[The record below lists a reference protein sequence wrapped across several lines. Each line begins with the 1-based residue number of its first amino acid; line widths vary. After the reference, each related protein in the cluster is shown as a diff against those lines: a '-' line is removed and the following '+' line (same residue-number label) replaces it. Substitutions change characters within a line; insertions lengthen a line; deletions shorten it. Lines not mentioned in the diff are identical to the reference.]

1 MLFPISIT
9 VDGYIQADNYEESQA
24 QAARLELRELKLQ
37 DDKEPDDPFGINLEQ
52 AEIVDTAVLPG
63 E

>member
-9 VDGYIQADNYEESQA
+9 VDGYIQADNYEEA

-37 DDKEPDDPFGINLEQ
+37 NDKEPDDPFGINLEQ

>member
-9 VDGYIQADNYEESQA
+9 VDGYINYEEAQA

-37 DDKEPDDPFGINLEQ
+37 DDKEPNDPFGINLEQ
-52 AEIVDTAVLPG
+52 AEIVETAVLPG

>member
-1 MLFPISIT
+1 MLFPISIA
-9 VDGYIQADNYEESQA
+9 VDGYIQADNYEEA

-37 DDKEPDDPFGINLEQ
+37 NDKEPDDPFGINLEQ
-52 AEIVDTAVLPG
+52 TEIVDTAVLPG